1 MRPHINRSVAV
12 LGTGRYLPERVVS
25 NEALRDLC
33 TTYDE
38 SVSGDFSTWVD
49 RVTHV
54 HERRFI
60 ADGETAGHMGARAA
74 EDALE
79 MAGVRPQELD
89 LIIHASF
96 TPSNAVPGDHVVM
109 ADLLGA
115 KSTPSYTLMGAC
127 AGAIYGMGMAYGMLA
142 SGAMRR
148 ILVVGSE
155 TISPTLDFSDP
166 LTAILFGDGAGAV
179 VMGAVEGQEGG
190 FMPPVLGFEFN
201 WENIQMGNAN
211 LSFGTKVRIPA
222 AEGTPAAVEQ
232 PSLTMIGGQSVLK
245 NAILKMADC
254 VRRVLGGPG
263 GEISKAEMAEIQER
277 LRVVPHQANGRIVD
291 GLARKLCLDARRMTK
306 TIFTY
311 ANVSAA
317 SNLMALDYAVRKGNM
332 TAECDPE
339 TEQILAIHEVKNP
352 IQKGDIV
359 VLPSIGAGYVYGA
372 VGFVHS
378 I

>member
-1 MRPHINRSVAV
+1 MRAPVNRKVAV
-12 LGTGRYLPERVVS
+12 LGTGRYLPERVIS
-25 NEALRDLC
+25 NETLRDLC
-33 TTYDE
+33 PNYDE
-38 SVSGDFSTWVD
+38 SASGDFSIWVD

-60 ADGETAGHMGARAA
+60 AEGETAGHMGAKAA
-74 EDALE
+74 EAALE
-79 MAGVRPQELD
+79 MAGVKAQELD

-115 KSTPSYTLMGAC
+115 NSTPSYTLMGAC
-127 AGAIYGMGMAYGMLA
+127 AGSIYGMVMAYGMLA

-148 ILVVGSE
+148 ILVVGAE
-155 TISPTLDFSDP
+155 TISPTLDFYDT

-179 VMGAVEGQEGG
+179 VMGAVESQEGG
-190 FMPPVLGFEFN
+190 MLPPVLGFEFN

-222 AEGTPAAVEQ
+222 VDGSPAAVEQ

-245 NAILKMADC
+245 NAIIKMAEC
-254 VRRVLGGPG
+254 VRQVLAGPE
-263 GEISKAEMAEIQER
+263 GEVSKAEIAECQER

-291 GLARKLCLDARRMTK
+291 GLAKKLGLDARQMTK

-332 TAECDPE
+332 TADRDSE
-339 TEQILAIHEVKNP
+339 TEQILAIHEVDSP
-352 IQKGDIV
+352 LQKGDIV